1 MTEGTSPFPA
11 SMRVAD
17 ARDAYLRENGFT
29 LAEYDAPRTK
39 AFLFGFT
46 FSVPNT
52 KNHQRGIMLHDLHH
66 VATGFGTDLTGEG
79 EISAFEARGG
89 TQGLD
94 LYVTSLVLLGVVTG
108 MVVAPRRTLRAFRL
122 SWRCRTLFADERAYE
137 EMLSGTVGE
146 LRARLG
152 LPRDG
157 IASAARGLH
166 SKAPR
171 AEKSG
176 VSAPTR
182 PARPSAASRGEARA
196 EA

>member
-1 MTEGTSPFPA
+1 MTEPQTPFPA
-11 SMRVAD
+11 TMRVAD

-29 LAEYDAPRTK
+29 VEEYDAPRTK

-52 KNHQRGIMLHDLHH
+52 TNHKRGIMLHDLHH

-89 TQGLD
+89 MKGLD
-94 LYVTSLVLLGVVTG
+94 LYVRSLVMLGVVTG
-108 MVVAPRRTLRAFRL
+108 MLVAPVRTLRAFRR
-122 SWRCRTLFADERAYE
+122 SWRCQTLFPVSATYE
-137 EMLSGTVGE
+137 EMLEGTVGD

-157 IASAARGLH
+157 IVSGARGLH
-166 SKAPR
+166 SKAP
-171 AEKSG
+171 AADL
-176 VSAPTR
+176 SAPTTPR
-182 PARPSAASRGEARA
+182 RPSAASPEGARA